1 MKDNIVGAGYR
12 EVADVKV
19 AVLGSQAGM
28 IGAADLAR
36 AGACVS

>member
-1 MKDNIVGAGYR
+1 VGAGFR
-12 EVADVKV
+12 DVAELKV

-36 AGACVS
+36 ASACVL